1 MTKVI
6 SNIVDPEVESLW
18 KCQTA
23 AVFGNTNNEIWNSN
37 GFLIIIQNSI
47 NKKNVEGFLDKHIS
61 LLLLAR

>member
-6 SNIVDPEVESLW
+6 LNIVDPEEESLR
-18 KCQTA
+18 KFQTA

-47 NKKNVEGFLDKHIS
+47 N
-61 LLLLAR
+61 